1 MAPGRATIDFF
12 AGQAEARR
20 RTALLV
26 AGFAAAVGL
35 VVALVYLAL
44 LLPVGMKLGVAS
56 WWNARLLAWVAAGV
70 GAVTAVGATYH
81 AAVLGADGGDAVA
94 RRLGAVP
101 LGRLAADP
109 GQRRFLDVLEE
120 MSIAAGLP
128 VPRAYLLPLEA
139 GVNAFAAGASPSRA
153 VVVVTQ
159 GALDALTR
167 DELQGVVAHEL
178 SHVLNHDMRLNG
190 RLLAVVG
197 GLTALSEAGG
207 LLLRVSGRGRR
218 TPAPLALI
226 AFAGFSVAVAGAIGR
241 LCGELLRFA
250 VARER
255 EYLADAAAAQFTRNP
270 AGLASALRK
279 ASERGSLLVTP
290 AAAQVSHFLFA
301 NGVDGV
307 LETWFATH
315 PPIEERVRRLEAG
328 AGAARPIA
336 RAPGGERAQGRV
348 GSAPGTESAALMAA
362 AGAPGPAHVAAAG
375 ALLAALPAPLVA
387 AAREPYAAR
396 ALACGLLLAK
406 AGPLRDRQ
414 LARLA
419 ERDAGAAGELRSMV
433 PLLERQGGDARVALL
448 DLLLPALDALSPAQA
463 EALRDDLAAVA
474 AEARQGAVLSWACH
488 RTMTRRLER
497 RLAGNAL
504 GKVKFRAV
512 EDVEVECH
520 LVLSLLAW
528 VGAREPGPAQDALDA
543 ATRDLRGRAS
553 WRILPRDRLAGEG
566 PARALARLDEASPRV
581 KAKLLAACAVAVAV
595 DGRITSEEAALV
607 RAVAASLGC
616 PLPPLVMGSPAG
628 VAAAVA

>member
-1 MAPGRATIDFF
+1 MAPRRATIDFF

-26 AGFAAAVGL
+26 AGFAVALAL

-44 LLPVGMKLGVAS
+44 LLPVGMRLGVAS
-56 WWNARLLAWVAAGV
+56 WWNGRLLAWVAGGV

-81 AAVLGADGGDAVA
+81 AAVLGSDGGDAVA

-101 LGRLAADP
+101 LGRLATDP

-128 VPRAYLLPLEA
+128 VPRAYVLPLEA

-178 SHVLNHDMRLNG
+178 SHVLNLDVRLNG
-190 RLLAVVG
+190 RLLAMVG

-207 LLLRVSGRGRR
+207 MLLRAAGRGRR
-218 TPAPLALI
+218 TPAPLALL
-226 AFAGFSVAVAGAIGR
+226 GFVGLSVAVAGAVGR

-270 AGLASALRK
+270 SGLASALRK
-279 ASERGSLLVTP
+279 AAERGSLLATP

-315 PPIEERVRRLEAG
+315 PPIEERVRRLEASAG
-328 AGAARPIA
+328 DARLLAGAT
-336 RAPGGERAQGRV
+336 GGEQGRARK
-348 GSAPGTESAALMAA
+348 GPGTDSAALMAA
-362 AGAPGPAHVAAAG
+362 ACAPGPAHVAAAG
-375 ALLAALPAPLVA
+375 ALLAALPPALLA
-387 AAREPYAAR
+387 AAREPYGAR
-396 ALACGLLLAK
+396 ALGCGLLLGGP
-406 AGPLRDRQ
+406 GPLRDRQ

-419 ERDAGAAGELRSMV
+419 ERDAGAAGELRAMV
-433 PLLERQGGDARVALL
+433 PLLDRQGGDARVALL
-448 DLLLPALDALSPAQA
+448 DLLLPALDGLSPAQA
-463 EALRDDLAAVA
+463 QALRDDLAAVA
-474 AEARQGAVLSWACH
+474 AEARQGAVLPWACH

-504 GKVKFRAV
+504 GKVRYRSV
-512 EDVEVECH
+512 EDVQVECH

-528 VGAREPGPAQDALDA
+528 VGAREERPAQAALDA
-543 ATRDLRGRAS
+543 ATRDLRGQAS

-566 PARALARLDEASPRV
+566 PARALEHLDEASPRV
-581 KAKLLAACAVAVAV
+581 KSKLLAACAVAVAV
-595 DGRITSEEAALV
+595 DGRVTSEEAALV

-616 PLPPLVMGSPAG
+616 PLPQLVTGAATA
-628 VAAAVA
+628 VAAVA

>member
-1 MAPGRATIDFF
+1 MPPRRATIDFF
-12 AGQAEARR
+12 GGQVEARR

-26 AGFAAAVGL
+26 AGFAIAIGL

-44 LLPVGMKLGVAS
+44 LLPVGMKMGVVS
-56 WWNARLLAWVAAGV
+56 WWNGRLLAWVAAGV
-70 GAVTAVGATYH
+70 AAVTAVGATYH
-81 AAVLGADGGDAVA
+81 AAVLGSDGGDAVA

-101 LGRLAADP
+101 LGRLASDP

-128 VPRAYLLPLEA
+128 VPRAYLLPLEV

-178 SHVLNHDMRLNG
+178 SHVLNLDVRLNG
-190 RLLAVVG
+190 RLLALVG
-197 GLTALSEAGG
+197 GLTALSELGG
-207 LLLRVSGRGRR
+207 MLLRLAGRARR
-218 TPAPLALI
+218 TPAPLAFA
-226 AFAGFSVAVAGAIGR
+226 AFLGLSVAVAGFIGR
-241 LCGELLRFA
+241 MCGELLRFA

-270 AGLASALRK
+270 SGLASALRK
-279 ASERGSLLVTP
+279 AAERGSLLAAP

-315 PPIEERVRRLEAG
+315 PPVEERVRRLEAG
-328 AGAARPIA
+328 ASSTRTIGAAGGA
-336 RAPGGERAQGRV
+336 RARASRLG
-348 GSAPGTESAALMAA
+348 ADSAALMEA

-375 ALLAALPAPLVA
+375 ALLAALPLPLLA
-387 AAREPYAAR
+387 AAREPYGAR
-396 ALACGLLLAK
+396 ALACGLLLAG

-419 ERDAGAAGELRSMV
+419 ERDASAAAELRTMM

-448 DLLLPALDALSPAQA
+448 DLLLPALDALSNAQA
-463 EALRDDLAAVA
+463 EALRDNLAAVA
-474 AEARQGAVLSWACH
+474 AEAERGSVLSWACH
-488 RTMTRRLER
+488 RTMTRRIER
-497 RLAGNAL
+497 RLAGDAL
-504 GKVKFRAV
+504 GKVRYRAV

-528 VGAREPGPAQDALDA
+528 VGAREPSVAQAALDA

-566 PARALARLDEASPRV
+566 PARALALLDQASPRV
-581 KAKLLAACAVAVAV
+581 KSKLLAACSVAVAV
-595 DGRITSEEAALV
+595 DGRVTSEEAAVV

-616 PLPPLVMGSPAG
+616 SLPPLVTGAA
-628 VAAAVA
+628 VTVAAVA

>member
-26 AGFAAAVGL
+26 
-35 VVALVYLAL
+35 
-44 LLPVGMKLGVAS
+44 
-56 WWNARLLAWVAAGV
+56 WVAGGV

-94 RRLGAVP
+94 QRLGAVP

-128 VPRAYLLPLEA
+128 VPRAYLLPLEP

-159 GALDALTR
+159 GALDGLTR

-190 RLLAVVG
+190 RLLALVG
-197 GLTALSEAGG
+197 GLTALSEVGG
-207 LLLRVSGRGRR
+207 MLLRVAGRGRR
-218 TPAPLALI
+218 TPAPVALA
-226 AFAGFSVAVAGAIGR
+226 AFVGFSVAVAGSIGR

-279 ASERGSLLVTP
+279 AAERGSLLVTP

-336 RAPGGERAQGRV
+336 RAPGGGRAQGRV

-433 PLLERQGGDARVALL
+433 PLLE
-448 DLLLPALDALSPAQA
+448 LLLPALDALSPAQA

-528 VGAREPGPAQDALDA
+528 VGAREAGPAQDALDA

-553 WRILPRDRLAGEG
+553 WRILPRDRQ
-566 PARALARLDEASPRV
+566 
-581 KAKLLAACAVAVAV
+581 
-595 DGRITSEEAALV
+595 I
-607 RAVAASLGC
+607 
-616 PLPPLVMGSPAG
+616 
-628 VAAAVA
+628 

>member
-26 AGFAAAVGL
+26 
-35 VVALVYLAL
+35 
-44 LLPVGMKLGVAS
+44 
-56 WWNARLLAWVAAGV
+56 WVAGGV

-94 RRLGAVP
+94 QRLGAVP

-139 GVNAFAAGASPSRA
+139 GVNAFAAGASPSQA

-159 GALDALTR
+159 GALEVLTR

-190 RLLAVVG
+190 RLLAMVG

-336 RAPGGERAQGRV
+336 RAAGVGRARASRL
-348 GSAPGTESAALMAA
+348 GSDSAALMAV
-362 AGAPGPAHVAAAG
+362 AGAPGHAHVAAAG
-375 ALLAALPAPLVA
+375 ALLAALPPPLLA
-387 AAREPYAAR
+387 AAREPYGAR
-396 ALACGLLLAK
+396 ALACGLLLAG

-419 ERDAGAAGELRSMV
+419 ERDAGTAGELRAMV

-488 RTMTRRLER
+488 RTMTRRIER
-497 RLAGNAL
+497 RLGGSAL
-504 GKVKFRAV
+504 GKVRFRTV

-528 VGAREPGPAQDALDA
+528 VGAREPGPAQIALDA

-566 PARALARLDEASPRV
+566 PARALALLDEASPNV
-581 KAKLLAACAVAVAV
+581 KSKLLAACAVAVAV
-595 DGRITSEEAALV
+595 DGRVPSEEAALF
-607 RAVAASLGC
+607 RAVAVHRDRHG
-616 PLPPLVMGSPAG
+616 AG
-628 VAAAVA
+628 GE